1 MQPALQLATD
11 LSFALDESRGDPA
24 IPHKKKPEDS
34 LQQLNRL
41 EKRHVIYWT

>member
-24 IPHKKKPEDS
+24 IPHKKKA
-34 LQQLNRL
+34 
-41 EKRHVIYWT
+41 